1 MHHLITTKGCG
12 SAIVE
17 AAFELSGLP
26 YEIEELDYDTP
37 GPERDKLRSINPLGQ
52 VPTLLMPG
60 GSLMTESAAMILHIA
75 ELRPQS
81 GLAPAPDDPSRPA
94 FLRWLIFLVAAVY
107 PTFTYGDDTSRWV
120 DGEEA
125 GARLKAT
132 TNQRRED
139 MWRYVESQ
147 IRPDPWMLGKRFS
160 ALDIYISAMS
170 HWRPRRPWF
179 AEHCPK
185 LMAIAQRVD
194 AMPEIEAV
202 WRRNFG

>member
-26 YEIEELDYDTP
+26 YRVEELDYEKP
-37 GPERDKLRSINPLGQ
+37 GLERDRLRSLNPLGQ
-52 VPTLLMPG
+52 VPTLLLPD

-75 ELRPQS
+75 DMRPEA
-81 GLAPAPDDPSRPA
+81 GLVPPADDPARPA
-94 FLRWLIFLVAAVY
+94 FLRWLVFLVAAIY

-120 DGEEA
+120 PGEEA
-125 GARLKAT
+125 GAVLKAT

-139 MWRYVESQ
+139 MWRYLESQ
-147 IRPDPWMLGKRFS
+147 VEPAPWLLGQRFS
-160 ALDIYISAMS
+160 ALDLYVSVMT

-185 LMAIAQRVD
+185 LTRVALRVD
-194 AMPEIEAV
+194 AKPRLAEV
-202 WRRNFG
+202 WQRNFG